1 VFSNALSSLP
11 HVRSGRARALAV
23 TSASRYAAAPDLPTV
38 AESGV
43 PGFEAVNWYG
53 WLAPAGTPAAI
64 VSKLNAEIGNA
75 VRMPEM
81 QQRFA
86 RDGAEPVT
94 STPAQFSARIASEV
108 ARWRKVVKEANLR
121 VE

>member
-1 VFSNALSSLP
+1 M
-11 HVRSGRARALAV
+11 
-23 TSASRYAAAPDLPTV
+23 
-38 AESGV
+38 AESGL

-53 WLAPAGTPAAI
+53 WLAPAGTSAAI
-64 VSKLNAEIGNA
+64 VNKLNAEIGNA
-75 VRMPEM
+75 VRSPDM

-94 STPAQFSARIASEV
+94 STPSQFSGRIASEV